1 MGSRLSPL
9 WINYNAQVADLLP
22 IFPLEVVLFPGAALP
37 LHIFEPRYKEMIG
50 ECLEQKLPFG
60 VVLVKEKALARV
72 GCTANIL
79 TLVKTYDDGR
89 MDIMSQGSRRF
100 EIVNLNEERSFLRGD
115 VLYFEDENDDAPRQ
129 QREQVAELHKELL
142 ALGANEPPKPDAQ
155 QPQLA
160 FQLAAS
166 VPLDLDFKQALLA
179 MRSES
184 ERVASMITYYHAL
197 IPKLRVAIRARTKAG
212 GNGHVA

>member
-1 MGSRLSPL
+1 MPL
-9 WINYNAQVADLLP
+9 
-22 IFPLEVVLFPGAALP
+22 FPLEVVLFPGAALP

-50 ECLEQKLPFG
+50 ECLQQKLAFG

-72 GCTANIL
+72 GCTADITSL
-79 TLVKTYDDGR
+79 LKTYDDGR

-100 EIVNLNEERSFLRGD
+100 EIVQLNEERSFLRGD
-115 VLYFEDENDDAPRQ
+115 VLYFDDEGDEASRQ
-129 QREQVAELHKELL
+129 QREQVADLHRELL
-142 ALGANEPPKPDAQ
+142 ALGASDPQKPDVQ

-184 ERVASMITYYHAL
+184 ERVATMISYYNAL

>member
-1 MGSRLSPL
+1 
-9 WINYNAQVADLLP
+9 VADLLP
-22 IFPLEVVLFPGAALP
+22 LFPLEVVLFPGAALP

-50 ECLEQKLPFG
+50 ECLQQKLAFG

-72 GCTANIL
+72 GCTADITSL
-79 TLVKTYDDGR
+79 LKTYDDGR

-100 EIVNLNEERSFLRGD
+100 EIVQLNEERSFLRGD
-115 VLYFEDENDDAPRQ
+115 VLYFDDEGDEASRQ
-129 QREQVAELHKELL
+129 QREQVADLHRELL
-142 ALGANEPPKPDAQ
+142 ALGASDPQKPDVQ

-184 ERVASMITYYHAL
+184 ERVATMISYYNAL

>member
-1 MGSRLSPL
+1 
-9 WINYNAQVADLLP
+9 VADLLP
-22 IFPLEVVLFPGAALP
+22 LFPLEVVLFPGTALP

-50 ECLEQKLPFG
+50 ECLQRKLAFG

-72 GCTANIL
+72 GCAADITSL
-79 TLVKTYDDGR
+79 LKTYDDGR

-100 EIVNLNEERSFLRGD
+100 EIVQLNEERSFLRGD
-115 VLYFEDENDDAPRQ
+115 VLYFEDDGDEAPRQ
-129 QREQVAELHKELL
+129 ERERVADLHQELL
-142 ALGANEPPKPDAQ
+142 ALGSNTPQKPDAQ
-155 QPQLA
+155 HPQLA

-184 ERVASMITYYHAL
+184 ERVATMITYYNAL
-197 IPKLRVAIRARTKAG
+197 IPKLRVAMRARTKAG